1 MRELHNVWRDICK
14 EVGLE
19 QGLRPEALRFAATLY
34 QREPQ
39 YKLLSSK
46 EADVEALRE
55 RADNAANIR
64 KVSQW
69 LLKVAKACQSMCSNP
84 RLKVVTGIQQVYLL
98 GVAIELRGDMSDK
111 ERQDLLTC
119 WEKVSFRIYFM
130 MDKHWSTAKAPYVRL
145 AWNVVNNKHISVE
158 EIDSR
163 IKKIGRKFPIKDAV
177 KNLRDKDCYWKGDW
191 REALTYIMCRYEEHL
206 TKEAEEAGERIADD
220 HREKIWREEMSIEHI
235 TPQSRAS
242 DDTVHRLGNLMLL
255 PPGLNSSLKNKPPE
269 EKFGEYHAT
278 GLLTAQE
285 VAARAKTKTWGP
297 KDIQWRQNKIL
308 RWAEQEWGD

>member
-1 MRELHNVWRDICK
+1 MRELHNVWRDICQ
-14 EVGLE
+14 EVGLA

-46 EADVEALRE
+46 EAAVEALRE

-84 RLKVVTGIQQVYLL
+84 RLKAVTRIQQVYLL
-98 GVAIELRGDMSDK
+98 GVAIELREDMSDK

-130 MDKHWSTAKAPYVRL
+130 MYKHWSTAKAPYVRL
-145 AWNVVNNKHISVE
+145 AWNVVNNKHIAVE

-177 KNLRDKDCYWKGDW
+177 ENLRDKNCYWDGDR
-191 REALTYIMCRYEEHL
+191 REELTYIMCRYEEHL

-220 HREKIWREEMSIEHI
+220 RREKIWREEKSIEHI

>member
-1 MRELHNVWRDICK
+1 
-14 EVGLE
+14 
-19 QGLRPEALRFAATLY
+19 
-34 QREPQ
+34 
-39 YKLLSSK
+39 
-46 EADVEALRE
+46 
-55 RADNAANIR
+55 
-64 KVSQW
+64 
-69 LLKVAKACQSMCSNP
+69 
-84 RLKVVTGIQQVYLL
+84 
-98 GVAIELRGDMSDK
+98 MSDK

-119 WEKVSFRIYFM
+119 WEKVSFRIYGM
-130 MDKHWSTAKAPYVRL
+130 MYKKPRTAVDAYIRL
-145 AWNVVNNKHISVE
+145 ARDAINKKHLSFKDIQ
-158 EIDSR
+158 SR
-163 IKKIGRKFPIKDAV
+163 IREIGKDYPVEAAV
-177 KNLRDKDCYWKGDW
+177 KNLRDKDCYTKWDEGLK
-191 REALTYIMCRYEEHL
+191 YIMRRYEEHL

-220 HREKIWREEMSIEHI
+220 RREKIWREEKSIEHI